1 MESKSSH
8 FKFYVQLDLHLKSA
22 LLHINRG
29 ECIYIMPRICSGNS
43 LVKLGSLGKVSGFPT
58 KFKKKIFGKNIEGN
72 INKLSFESKNLSIH
86 LNARIYGHSSL
97 LENVGLVE
105 FEWEKF
111 PIFSLLSG
119 NSFHI

>member
-1 MESKSSH
+1 
-8 FKFYVQLDLHLKSA
+8 
-22 LLHINRG
+22 
-29 ECIYIMPRICSGNS
+29 MPRICSGNS
-43 LVKLGSLGKVSGFPT
+43 LGKLGSLGKVSGFPT
-58 KFKKKIFGKNIEGN
+58 KLKKKIFGKNIEGN

-111 PIFSLLSG
+111 PISSLLSG
-119 NSFHI
+119 NSFHIWVDIFTPGQ

>member
-1 MESKSSH
+1 
-8 FKFYVQLDLHLKSA
+8 
-22 LLHINRG
+22 
-29 ECIYIMPRICSGNS
+29 MPRICSGNT
-43 LVKLGSLGKVSGFPT
+43 LVNLGSLGKVSGFPT
-58 KFKKKIFGKNIEGN
+58 KFKKKILGENIEGN